1 MFSAFP
7 ESTFAQ
13 KPFKI
18 VIDAGHGGK
27 DPGRPNKSG
36 IKEKNIVLNI
46 ALDLGKKLKNSG
58 NEVIYTRDKDVFLTL
73 RQRAKIANDVDADLF
88 ISIHCNAFH
97 DSSVHGSETFVY
109 GLHVSQANFNIAK
122 KENEINFID
131 DHYLDDEETY
141 SPTSTESVIKP
152 GLTELV
158 NQILPQVQLQIE
170 AVMKNAEIVL
180 QNINTLFD
188 DETKKELKSSIEDF
202 SNLTSSL
209 SETSDEISKLIA
221 NNSENLTNSL
231 ADFRSASNNIK
242 SITDSLNT
250 DDINSITINLNSLVN
265 NLNSIT
271 TSLKNSE
278 GTAGKL
284 INDKSIYDNLENATN
299 QLNRLIE
306 DIKLNP
312 NRYINFSV
320 FGKKNK

>member
-1 MFSAFP
+1 MKFTKEIKVGFLAVLGIMMSVFSYNYLKGINLFEKNRKFTVKYEKVDGLSVSNP
-7 ESTFAQ
+7 VTMNGFKIGKVQ
-13 KPFKI
+13 KINFNSNNTRELLVDI
-18 VIDAGHGGK
+18 VIDNDVVFPKTSLAELYETGLIGGK
-27 DPGRPNKSG
+27 AIAIIPDYQNDSTVAVDGD
-36 IKEKNIVLNI
+36 VLK
-46 ALDLGKKLKNSG
+46 G
-58 NEVIYTRDKDVFLTL
+58 
-73 RQRAKIANDVDADLF
+73 
-88 ISIHCNAFH
+88 
-97 DSSVHGSETFVY
+97 
-109 GLHVSQANFNIAK
+109 
-122 KENEINFID
+122 
-131 DHYLDDEETY
+131 
-141 SPTSTESVIKP
+141 VIKP

-202 SNLTSSL
+202 SNLTKSL
-209 SETSDEISKLIA
+209 SDTSNEISNLIA
-221 NNSENLTNSL
+221 NNSENLTSSL

-242 SITDSLNT
+242 SITDSLNS
-250 DDINSITINLNSLVN
+250 DDIKSITTNLNSLVN

-284 INDKSIYDNLENATN
+284 INDKSIYENLENTTN

>member
-1 MFSAFP
+1 MKFTKEIKVGFLAVLGIMMSVFSYNYLKGINLFDKNRKFIVKYGKVDGLSASNP
-7 ESTFAQ
+7 VTMNG
-13 KPFKI
+13 FKI
-18 VIDAGHGGK
+18 GKVQKINFNSKNTRELLVDIIIDNDVIFFFFFLAELYETGLIGGK
-27 DPGRPNKSG
+27 AIAIIPDY
-36 IKEKNIVLNI
+36 KNDSTI
-46 ALDLGKKLKNSG
+46 AIDGDYLKG
-58 NEVIYTRDKDVFLTL
+58 
-73 RQRAKIANDVDADLF
+73 
-88 ISIHCNAFH
+88 
-97 DSSVHGSETFVY
+97 
-109 GLHVSQANFNIAK
+109 
-122 KENEINFID
+122 
-131 DHYLDDEETY
+131 
-141 SPTSTESVIKP
+141 VIKP

-188 DETKKELKSSIEDF
+188 DETKKELKSSIQDF

-231 ADFRSASNNIK
+231 SDFRSASNNIK
-242 SITDSLNT
+242 SITDSLNS
-250 DDINSITINLNSLVN
+250 DDIKSITINLNSLVN

-312 NRYINFSV
+312 SRYINFSV

>member
-1 MFSAFP
+1 MKFTKEIKVGFLAVLGIMMSVFSYNYLKGINLFDKNRKFIVKYEKVDGLSVSNP
-7 ESTFAQ
+7 VTMNG
-13 KPFKI
+13 FKI
-18 VIDAGHGGK
+18 GKVQKINFNSKNTRELLVDIVIVNDVIFPKTSLAELYETGLIGGK
-27 DPGRPNKSG
+27 AIAIIPDY
-36 IKEKNIVLNI
+36 KNDSTI
-46 ALDLGKKLKNSG
+46 AIDGD
-58 NEVIYTRDKDVFLTL
+58 YL
-73 RQRAKIANDVDADLF
+73 R
-88 ISIHCNAFH
+88 
-97 DSSVHGSETFVY
+97 G
-109 GLHVSQANFNIAK
+109 
-122 KENEINFID
+122 
-131 DHYLDDEETY
+131 
-141 SPTSTESVIKP
+141 VIKP

-221 NNSENLTNSL
+221 DNSENLTNSL
-231 ADFRSASNNIK
+231 SDFRSASNNIK
-242 SITDSLNT
+242 NITDSLNS

>member
-1 MFSAFP
+1 MKFTKEIKVGFLAVLGIMMSVFSYNYLKGINLFDKNREFIVKYEKVDGLSVSNP
-7 ESTFAQ
+7 VTMNG
-13 KPFKI
+13 FKI
-18 VIDAGHGGK
+18 GKVQKINFNSKNTRELLVEIIIDNDVIFPKTSLAELYETGLIGGK
-27 DPGRPNKSG
+27 AIAIIPDY
-36 IKEKNIVLNI
+36 KNDSTI
-46 ALDLGKKLKNSG
+46 AIDGDYLKG
-58 NEVIYTRDKDVFLTL
+58 
-73 RQRAKIANDVDADLF
+73 
-88 ISIHCNAFH
+88 
-97 DSSVHGSETFVY
+97 
-109 GLHVSQANFNIAK
+109 
-122 KENEINFID
+122 
-131 DHYLDDEETY
+131 
-141 SPTSTESVIKP
+141 VIKP

-209 SETSDEISKLIA
+209 SETSDEISKLITS
-221 NNSENLTNSL
+221 NSENLTNSL
-231 ADFRSASNNIK
+231 SDFRSASNNIK
-242 SITDSLNT
+242 SITDSLNL
-250 DDINSITINLNSLVN
+250 DDIKSITTNLNSLVN

-271 TSLKNSE
+271 TSLMNSE
-278 GTAGKL
+278 GSVGKL

-299 QLNRLIE
+299 QLNLLIE

>member
-1 MFSAFP
+1 MSVFSYNYLKGINLFDKNRKFIVKYEKVDGLSVSNP
-7 ESTFAQ
+7 VTMNG
-13 KPFKI
+13 FKI
-18 VIDAGHGGK
+18 GKVQKINFNSKNTRELLVDIIIDNDVIFPKTSLAELYETGLIGGK
-27 DPGRPNKSG
+27 AIAIIPDY
-36 IKEKNIVLNI
+36 KNDSTI
-46 ALDLGKKLKNSG
+46 AIDGDYLKG
-58 NEVIYTRDKDVFLTL
+58 
-73 RQRAKIANDVDADLF
+73 
-88 ISIHCNAFH
+88 
-97 DSSVHGSETFVY
+97 
-109 GLHVSQANFNIAK
+109 
-122 KENEINFID
+122 
-131 DHYLDDEETY
+131 
-141 SPTSTESVIKP
+141 VIKP

-221 NNSENLTNSL
+221 DNSENLTNSL
-231 ADFRSASNNIK
+231 SDFRSASNNIK
-242 SITDSLNT
+242 SITDSLNS
-250 DDINSITINLNSLVN
+250 DDIKSITINLNSLVN

-312 NRYINFSV
+312 SRYINFSV

>member
-1 MFSAFP
+1 MKFTKEIKVGFLAVVGIMMSVFSYNYLKGINLFDKNRKFIVKYEKVDGLSVSNP
-7 ESTFAQ
+7 VTMNG
-13 KPFKI
+13 FKI
-18 VIDAGHGGK
+18 GKVQKINFNSKNTSELLVDIIIDNDVIFPKTSLAELYETGLIGGK
-27 DPGRPNKSG
+27 AIAIIPDY
-36 IKEKNIVLNI
+36 KNDSTI
-46 ALDLGKKLKNSG
+46 AIDGDYLKG
-58 NEVIYTRDKDVFLTL
+58 
-73 RQRAKIANDVDADLF
+73 
-88 ISIHCNAFH
+88 
-97 DSSVHGSETFVY
+97 
-109 GLHVSQANFNIAK
+109 
-122 KENEINFID
+122 
-131 DHYLDDEETY
+131 
-141 SPTSTESVIKP
+141 VIKP

-188 DETKKELKSSIEDF
+188 DETKKEPKSSIEDF

-209 SETSDEISKLIA
+209 SETSVEISKLIA
-221 NNSENLTNSL
+221 DNSENLTNSL
-231 ADFRSASNNIK
+231 SDFRSASNNIK
-242 SITDSLNT
+242 SITDSLNS
-250 DDINSITINLNSLVN
+250 DDIKSITTNLNSLVN

-271 TSLKNSE
+271 KSLKNSE

-284 INDKSIYDNLENATN
+284 INDKSIYDNLENASN

>member
-1 MFSAFP
+1 MKFTKEIKVGFLAVLGIMMSVFSYNYLKGINLFDKNRKFIVKYEKVDGLSVSNP
-7 ESTFAQ
+7 VTMNG
-13 KPFKI
+13 FKI
-18 VIDAGHGGK
+18 GKVQKINFNSKNTRELLVDIIIDNDVIFPKTSLAELYETGLIGGK
-27 DPGRPNKSG
+27 AIAIIPDY
-36 IKEKNIVLNI
+36 KNDSTI
-46 ALDLGKKLKNSG
+46 AIDGDYLKG
-58 NEVIYTRDKDVFLTL
+58 
-73 RQRAKIANDVDADLF
+73 
-88 ISIHCNAFH
+88 
-97 DSSVHGSETFVY
+97 
-109 GLHVSQANFNIAK
+109 
-122 KENEINFID
+122 
-131 DHYLDDEETY
+131 
-141 SPTSTESVIKP
+141 VIKP

-202 SNLTSSL
+202 SNLTRSL

-221 NNSENLTNSL
+221 DNSENLTNSL
-231 ADFRSASNNIK
+231 SDFRSASNNIK
-242 SITDSLNT
+242 SITDSLNS
-250 DDINSITINLNSLVN
+250 DDIKSITINLNSLVN
-265 NLNSIT
+265 NLNTIT
-271 TSLKNSE
+271 TSLKNSK

-312 NRYINFSV
+312 SRYINFSV

>member
-1 MFSAFP
+1 MKFTKEIKVGFLAVIGIMMSVFSYNYLKGINLFDKNRKFIVKYEKVDGLSVSNP
-7 ESTFAQ
+7 VTMNG
-13 KPFKI
+13 FKI
-18 VIDAGHGGK
+18 GKVQKINFNSKNTRELLVDIIIDNDVIFPKTSLAELYETGLIGGK
-27 DPGRPNKSG
+27 AIAIIPDY
-36 IKEKNIVLNI
+36 KNDSTI
-46 ALDLGKKLKNSG
+46 ALDGDYLKG
-58 NEVIYTRDKDVFLTL
+58 
-73 RQRAKIANDVDADLF
+73 
-88 ISIHCNAFH
+88 
-97 DSSVHGSETFVY
+97 
-109 GLHVSQANFNIAK
+109 
-122 KENEINFID
+122 
-131 DHYLDDEETY
+131 
-141 SPTSTESVIKP
+141 VIKP

-231 ADFRSASNNIK
+231 SDFRSASNNIK
-242 SITDSLNT
+242 SITDSLNS
-250 DDINSITINLNSLVN
+250 DDIKSITTNLNSLVN
-265 NLNSIT
+265 NLNSIS

>member
-1 MFSAFP
+1 MKFTKEIKVGFLAVLGIMMSVFSYNYLKGINLFDKNRKFIVKYEKVDGLSVSNP
-7 ESTFAQ
+7 VTMNG
-13 KPFKI
+13 FKI
-18 VIDAGHGGK
+18 GKVQKINFNSKNTRELLVDIIIDNDVIFPKTSLAELYETGLIGGK
-27 DPGRPNKSG
+27 AIAIIPDY
-36 IKEKNIVLNI
+36 KNDSTI
-46 ALDLGKKLKNSG
+46 AIDGDYLKG
-58 NEVIYTRDKDVFLTL
+58 
-73 RQRAKIANDVDADLF
+73 
-88 ISIHCNAFH
+88 
-97 DSSVHGSETFVY
+97 
-109 GLHVSQANFNIAK
+109 
-122 KENEINFID
+122 
-131 DHYLDDEETY
+131 
-141 SPTSTESVIKP
+141 VIKP

-221 NNSENLTNSL
+221 DNSENLTNSL
-231 ADFRSASNNIK
+231 SDFRSASNNIK
-242 SITDSLNT
+242 SITDSLNS
-250 DDINSITINLNSLVN
+250 DDIKSITINLNSLVN
-265 NLNSIT
+265 NLNTIT
-271 TSLKNSE
+271 TSLKNSK

-312 NRYINFSV
+312 SRYINFSV

>member
-1 MFSAFP
+1 MKFTKEIKVGFLAVLGIMMSVFSYNYLKGINLFEKNRKFTVKYEKVDGLSVSNP
-7 ESTFAQ
+7 VTMNG
-13 KPFKI
+13 FKI
-18 VIDAGHGGK
+18 GKVQKINFNSKNTRELLVDIVIVNDVIFPKTSLAELYETGLIGGK
-27 DPGRPNKSG
+27 AIAIIPDY
-36 IKEKNIVLNI
+36 KNDSTI
-46 ALDLGKKLKNSG
+46 AIDGDYLKG
-58 NEVIYTRDKDVFLTL
+58 
-73 RQRAKIANDVDADLF
+73 
-88 ISIHCNAFH
+88 
-97 DSSVHGSETFVY
+97 
-109 GLHVSQANFNIAK
+109 
-122 KENEINFID
+122 
-131 DHYLDDEETY
+131 
-141 SPTSTESVIKP
+141 VIKP

-202 SNLTSSL
+202 SNLARSL

-231 ADFRSASNNIK
+231 SDFRSASNNIK
-242 SITDSLNT
+242 IITDSLKS
-250 DDINSITINLNSLVN
+250 DDINSITTNLNSLVN

>member
-1 MFSAFP
+1 MKFTKEIKVGFLAVLGIMMSVFSYNYLKGINLFDKNRKFIVKYEKVDGLSVSNP
-7 ESTFAQ
+7 VTMNG
-13 KPFKI
+13 FKI
-18 VIDAGHGGK
+18 GKVQKINFNSKNTRELLVDIIIDNDVIFPKTSLAELYETGLIGGK
-27 DPGRPNKSG
+27 AIAIIPDY
-36 IKEKNIVLNI
+36 KNDSTI
-46 ALDLGKKLKNSG
+46 AIDGDYLKG
-58 NEVIYTRDKDVFLTL
+58 
-73 RQRAKIANDVDADLF
+73 
-88 ISIHCNAFH
+88 
-97 DSSVHGSETFVY
+97 
-109 GLHVSQANFNIAK
+109 
-122 KENEINFID
+122 
-131 DHYLDDEETY
+131 
-141 SPTSTESVIKP
+141 VIKP

-158 NQILPQVQLQIE
+158 NQILPQVQLQVE

-221 NNSENLTNSL
+221 DNSENLTNSL
-231 ADFRSASNNIK
+231 SDFRSASNNIK
-242 SITDSLNT
+242 SITDSLNS
-250 DDINSITINLNSLVN
+250 DDIKSITINLNSLVN

-312 NRYINFSV
+312 SRYINFSV

>member
-1 MFSAFP
+1 MKFTKEIKVGFLAVLGIMMSVFSYNYLKGINLFDKNRKFIVKYEKVDGLSVSNP
-7 ESTFAQ
+7 VTMNG
-13 KPFKI
+13 FKI
-18 VIDAGHGGK
+18 GKVQKINFNSKNTRELLVDIIIDNDVIFPKTSLAELYETGLIGGK
-27 DPGRPNKSG
+27 AIAIIPDY
-36 IKEKNIVLNI
+36 KNDSTI
-46 ALDLGKKLKNSG
+46 AIDGDYLKG
-58 NEVIYTRDKDVFLTL
+58 
-73 RQRAKIANDVDADLF
+73 
-88 ISIHCNAFH
+88 
-97 DSSVHGSETFVY
+97 
-109 GLHVSQANFNIAK
+109 
-122 KENEINFID
+122 
-131 DHYLDDEETY
+131 
-141 SPTSTESVIKP
+141 VIKP

-221 NNSENLTNSL
+221 DNSENLTNSL
-231 ADFRSASNNIK
+231 SDFRSASNNIK
-242 SITDSLNT
+242 SITNSLNS
-250 DDINSITINLNSLVN
+250 DDIKSITINLNSLVN

-312 NRYINFSV
+312 SRYINFSV